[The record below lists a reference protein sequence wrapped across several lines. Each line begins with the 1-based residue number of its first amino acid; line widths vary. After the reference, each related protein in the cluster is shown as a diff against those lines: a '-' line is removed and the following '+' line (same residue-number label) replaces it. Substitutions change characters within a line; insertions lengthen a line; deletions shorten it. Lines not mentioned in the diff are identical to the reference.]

1 MGKRTKPIAAGLLLI
16 VVLHAAAAAAQTDGS
31 SPLSPPPGGGSAA
44 PLPIAK
50 EAPVLPATGK
60 PAKPDWTVYLV
71 AGAGLIAA
79 TAAVFAA
86 LAAFQTARANRA
98 TMAELMAARQQGLRP
113 ALHFLSPPTWYD
125 VNWEPGRDG
134 GLRILIRPKDD
145 PSHGARPPSLPV
157 VNVGVGA
164 ALDIKFAWRFQT
176 AEVAKMVAQSRAL
189 QRFGATFAGSALELT
204 ASDHASLPEWKT
216 ACAQQSES
224 FLKYCPP
231 IGPTVAPLFVE
242 LPPEIASAVAL
253 YFIAT
258 AELHTL
264 PRACQVDLDVSYRD
278 FSGGAFAESLR
289 VLIYGQGGLYRAGD
303 DGLVRAQPGDF
314 AHFKGDFW
322 LKAVPKTEIKS
333 YEIP

>member
-1 MGKRTKPIAAGLLLI
+1 MGKRITPI
-16 VVLHAAAAAAQTDGS
+16 VVGILLSVVLQAAAAAQTNAS

-50 EAPVLPATGK
+50 ETPVLPALGK
-60 PAKPDWTVYLV
+60 PVQPDWTAYLI
-71 AGAGLIAA
+71 AGFGLIAA

-86 LAAFQTARANRA
+86 LAAFQAARANRA

-134 GLRILIRPKDD
+134 GLRILVRPKDD
-145 PSHGARPPSLPV
+145 PSHGARPPGLLL

-164 ALDIKFAWRFQT
+164 ALDITFAWRFQT
-176 AEVAKMVAQSRAL
+176 GEVAKMIAQSRAL
-189 QRFGATFAGSALELT
+189 QRFGAALAGSALELV
-204 ASDHASLPEWKT
+204 APHHASLPDWKT
-216 ACAQQSES
+216 ACAQQAES

-231 IGPTVAPLFVE
+231 VGPAVAPLFVE
-242 LPPEIASAVAL
+242 LPSEIASAVAL

-264 PRACQVDLDVSYRD
+264 PRACQVDLDVTYRD
-278 FSGGAFAESLR
+278 FSGGTFAESLR
-289 VLIYGQGGLYRAGD
+289 VVIYGQGGLYQAGD
-303 DGLVRAQPGDF
+303 EGLMRAQPEDF
-314 AHFKGDFW
+314 ARFKGDFW